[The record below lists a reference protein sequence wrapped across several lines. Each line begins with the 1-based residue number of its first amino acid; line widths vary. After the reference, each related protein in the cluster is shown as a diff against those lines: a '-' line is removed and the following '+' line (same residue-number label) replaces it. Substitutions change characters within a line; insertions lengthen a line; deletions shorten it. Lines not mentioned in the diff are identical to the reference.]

1 MGLAFHRAS
10 ETEVGAMAGIG
21 IFATRAA
28 RLAALNGAFGQR
40 STAHGFRFR
49 QFSSEFAKACGGS
62 WIVHAFILRLYMP
75 KDKAKNQLLAEIPFW
90 RRTPPTGAP
99 LVRAFRQGGES

>member
-1 MGLAFHRAS
+1 MGLAFHRAV

-28 RLAALNGAFGQR
+28 RLAARNGGFGQR

-62 WIVHAFILRLYMP
+62 WIVHALALRLYKP
-75 KDKAKNQLLAEIPFW
+75 KGKAKKISEL
-90 RRTPPTGAP
+90 RKSHSGD
-99 LVRAFRQGGES
+99 VRPEESFNLHPRPISV

>member
-1 MGLAFHRAS
+1 MGLAFHRAG

-90 RRTPPTGAP
+90 RRTPRMHLGIASCII
-99 LVRAFRQGGES
+99 FGYD